1 MKNLFT
7 PLFLIIS
14 CTLFSIHAKATVVM
28 IEVKNYEFEPDED
41 VNVNVGDTIQW
52 FWTEGFHTTTS
63 TNIPLEAAPWDAEI
77 SSSSTTFEYVV
88 NFPGSYDYV
97 CTPHAPGMAGH
108 FTATG
113 GTNVS
118 APASEGGWDFQCYVS
133 GNELLLTSSFP
144 ISGVVEARLLDI
156 DGKLLKQ
163 VTRAAASQTNFS
175 FGISN
180 VPKGIYLVEIA
191 SELGRITRKVA
202 IQ

>member
-1 MKNLFT
+1 
-7 PLFLIIS
+7 
-14 CTLFSIHAKATVVM
+14 
-28 IEVKNYEFEPDED
+28 
-41 VNVNVGDTIQW
+41 
-52 FWTEGFHTTTS
+52 
-63 TNIPLEAAPWDAEI
+63 
-77 SSSSTTFEYVV
+77 
-88 NFPGSYDYV
+88 
-97 CTPHAPGMAGH
+97 MAGH